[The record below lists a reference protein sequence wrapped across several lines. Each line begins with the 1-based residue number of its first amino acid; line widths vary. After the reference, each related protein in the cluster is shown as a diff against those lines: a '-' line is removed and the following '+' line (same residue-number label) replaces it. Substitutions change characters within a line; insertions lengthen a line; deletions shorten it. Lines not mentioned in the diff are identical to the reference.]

1 MIREEPENKR
11 ARALRPGLFC
21 VASDS
26 IYLKPMFD
34 GELPPSGEVTRTCA
48 SPKPNPALSATT
60 FEYCLRDP
68 DGFTRLKK
76 LGNLASGERT
86 GMDRWDEAAGPSR
99 RGGPDSAP
107 QRVHAVNAAK
117 RRPAV
122 EHIGLDVHKNQSQIC
137 IITSEGEMI
146 EKRISTE
153 RDRFQAA
160 LGSHPGTRI
169 LIEAST
175 ESEWVARCLEGLG
188 HEVIVG
194 DPNYAPMYGQRTRRV
209 KTDRRDARALAE
221 ACRSGTYRRAHRT
234 SDERRHLRGQLAVRE
249 ALVRTRTRYI
259 SLIRSLLRREGLRVR
274 SGSAERFLERLA
286 EVDLR
291 DHLRHEI
298 QPLLKVMG
306 PLGKQIAC
314 MDRQVEKLASE
325 DTEVR
330 RLCTAPGV
338 GPVTATSFVA
348 TLDTAQR
355 FRGAHQV
362 EAYIGLVPREKSS
375 GEKQSK
381 GRITKSLGPADC
393 RTAWQARRGRGSGA
407 ETGRNPLRHDARWDG
422 VQRHATRATDRSSE
436 RYRVGWV
443 ESVHG
448 QSWKYNV
455 VSAGSQ
461 ARVR

>member
-1 MIREEPENKR
+1 M
-11 ARALRPGLFC
+11 
-21 VASDS
+21 
-26 IYLKPMFD
+26 
-34 GELPPSGEVTRTCA
+34 
-48 SPKPNPALSATT
+48 
-60 FEYCLRDP
+60 
-68 DGFTRLKK
+68 
-76 LGNLASGERT
+76 
-86 GMDRWDEAAGPSR
+86 
-99 RGGPDSAP
+99 
-107 QRVHAVNAAK
+107 
-117 RRPAV
+117 

-348 TLDTAQR
+348 TLDTAER

-381 GRITKSLGPADC
+381 GRITKSGNN
-393 RTAWQARRGRGSGA
+393 RTRWLLVEAAWILLVRSKSAKAQPLQAWALRIAGRRGRRVA
-407 ETGRNPLRHDARWDG
+407 VVALARRLAGILYAMMRDG
-422 VQRHATRATDRSSE
+422 TEFNGMRLAQPTDRL
-436 RYRVGWV
+436 
-443 ESVHG
+443 
-448 QSWKYNV
+448 
-455 VSAGSQ
+455 SAT
-461 ARVR
+461 A